1 MPSDRASRNEIAVIV
16 PFSGE
21 RAEAD
26 RLLADLRAID
36 RGPRDE
42 LIVVDN
48 SPQPVIA
55 SQPDVTIVRADEIAS
70 SYHARNA
77 GARATGADWL
87 VFTDADCRPAPGLL
101 GAYRDALGD
110 SQTRFIAGEVKPAA
124 KQSSLIARWHRSR
137 GHLSATS
144 QLELG
149 PYPSA
154 GTANLLVSR
163 ALWLELDGFSEVVSG
178 ADFEFCWRAGRAGWT
193 LSYTPTARVEHIHPE
208 KLAEVLRNA
217 RRYGAGQRWANTR
230 FPGARPAPAIVR
242 QISRAIAGT
251 LVWAV
256 SLRFERA
263 AFKAI
268 DGVALAGYAWGYHF
282 GSNQAQ
288 PLA

>member
-1 MPSDRASRNEIAVIV
+1 MPSDPIAVIV

-21 RAEAD
+21 RAEAE
-26 RLLADLRAID
+26 RLLAGLRAID
-36 RGPRDE
+36 RGSRDE

-48 SPQPVIA
+48 SPRPVIA
-55 SQPDVTIVRADEIAS
+55 AQPDVTIVRAGEIAS
-70 SYHARNA
+70 SYYARNA
-77 GARATGADWL
+77 GARAAAADWL
-87 VFTDADCRPAPGLL
+87 VFTDADCRPAPSLL
-101 GAYRDALGD
+101 GAYRAALGD
-110 SQTRFIAGEVKPAA
+110 PGTTFLAGEVEPAA
-124 KQSSLIARWHRSR
+124 AQSSVIARWHRSR
-137 GHLSATS
+137 GHLGATA

-154 GTANLLVSR
+154 ATANLLISR
-163 ALWLELDGFSEVVSG
+163 ALWLELDGFREVVSG

-193 LSYTPTARVEHIHPE
+193 LSYTPEARVEHTHPE
-208 KLAEVLRNA
+208 KLAAVFKNA

-242 QISRAIAGT
+242 QIARAIAGT
-251 LVWAV
+251 LLWTL

-268 DGVALAGYAWGYHF
+268 DGVALAGYAWGYRF